1 MSEDIFP
8 SKTRHRARER
18 AIAFL
23 YEAQTKQASPLDLLA
38 QQNVPPADF
47 ATALIEGVSEH
58 QSEIDALISAHSEQ
72 WRAERLAE
80 VDLAVLRLAVY
91 EMCFCDDIP
100 VAVAIDEAVELAKE
114 YSTQDSSRFVNG
126 VLSGVL
132 AGMGEQKEETASEES
147 VTEGKE

>member
-1 MSEDIFP
+1 MSEDAFP

-23 YEAQTKQASPLDLLA
+23 YEAQAKQASPLDLLA

-47 ATALIEGVSEH
+47 ATALLEGMSEH

-132 AGMGEQKEETASEES
+132 AGMGEQKEETEEA
-147 VTEGKE
+147 GK

>member
-1 MSEDIFP
+1 MRGDGVSEEILP

-23 YEAQTKQASPLDLLA
+23 YEAQAKQASPLELLV
-38 QQNVPPADF
+38 QQNVPPEDF
-47 ATALIEGVSEH
+47 ATALIEGVSRH

-114 YSTQDSSRFVNG
+114 YSTKDSSRFVNG

-132 AGMGEQKEETASEES
+132 AGMGEK
-147 VTEGKE
+147 